1 MGTHP
6 IFESDFDCL
15 TEHGGK
21 MEDPRRRNYNQQTTG
36 VRLQDHRNRDRQGSV
51 GGAPPNPDMD
61 PVNFVKD
68 LKPTTKNANLTV
80 IILSISQSM
89 KTQDGNE
96 LRNVIVGDKTGK
108 VSFSVWGEHG
118 NHMNV
123 ADILRITKA
132 YTKIFKGALTLYM
145 SKQGDLR
152 RVGEFC
158 LQVNEK
164 NDMSD
169 TQRDWTAFMGDV
181 PGGAGNQG
189 FQRQN
194 SNGR

>member
-1 MGTHP
+1 M
-6 IFESDFDCL
+6 FF
-15 TEHGGK
+15 
-21 MEDPRRRNYNQQTTG
+21 
-36 VRLQDHRNRDRQGSV
+36 
-51 GGAPPNPDMD
+51 
-61 PVNFVKD
+61 
-68 LKPTTKNANLTV
+68 LTV
-80 IILSISQSM
+80 
-89 KTQDGNE
+89 
-96 LRNVIVGDKTGK
+96 
-108 VSFSVWGEHG
+108 
-118 NHMNV
+118 
-123 ADILRITKA
+123 
-132 YTKIFKGALTLYM
+132 LTVEK

-194 SNGR
+194 SSGR